1 MNGVTQPLL
10 DYITEQTQKGIPR
23 EYIKRTL
30 VENDWQEGVI
40 DEAFRQLNIAIQGT
54 QPHNSAPTTAEP
66 RAAGAYGA
74 HNDAFTREG
83 ITMDKIIEKFVPI
96 VGALLLIIGFG
107 YLIYANAWVNLP
119 MEIRLGLGF
128 FFSVALIGGSLS
140 FSEKMRYFADVGIGS
155 GVLLLYGTLIYGSR
169 ATETAQAMI
178 PEVASLLSAILFTI
192 AVAYFAS
199 KRNSKVILM
208 LGMAGAYITPF
219 VIGQN
224 DVWVHNVSFN
234 AYLMYFFAV
243 NVSVFLIGKEISVR
257 DIIPLNI
264 IGLFVGVST
273 LWGLADTAG
282 INAVRSDDVF
292 TGELFT
298 GILFAALVIF
308 SVWSILLSAKKFKE
322 NDDGYLSLGYIAPV
336 IWFAFNIANLD
347 SLSDAAV
354 GLLYAAIATA
364 CFVGWHVLLDA
375 AETKFQH
382 TALYASGLI
391 SALLAVFA
399 LFEEFNVVTSMF
411 IAYVSLIFALLYVLL
426 PGKTERFVSYIIV
439 SLAGSVLSLHHIL
452 EANMQYETLLIVVAL
467 LPAMAAYFIAK
478 GGSKPELVPTATV
491 YSVVWSVVALMFVL
505 ADIIEYIDLDFLL
518 FYMTPLVLL
527 SYLAYINAVSPERLS
542 YDSRSRMLRGVLFWF
557 AFGFIPTFFWLVVSI
572 YPAPTDVYLFTHP
585 EAPVD
590 WVMVKGV
597 FATAILFIG
606 LWISRKLQMEQVIK
620 RPSFILVIFGFA
632 TLLLTGNYFISAIA
646 NDLQVSLEHGGPR
659 AIATTI
665 WWALL
670 AVYML
675 YKGVKFG
682 KKYHAEKLLG
692 LMLLGITIG
701 KVVLYDIATM
711 GMQNKIIVLMFVG
724 GAMLLF
730 SYTVKAK
737 NFLEKAPDSPVI
749 KS

>member
-10 DYITEQTQKGIPR
+10 DYITEQTQKGVPR

-30 VENDWQEGVI
+30 VQNDWQDGVI
-40 DEAFRQLNIAIQGT
+40 DEAFRQLNTSMHGM
-54 QPHNSAPTTAEP
+54 QPQSSMAMATEP
-66 RAAGAYGA
+66 HREGAYEA
-74 HNDAFTREG
+74 HNDTFMREG

-107 YLIYANAWVNLP
+107 YLIYANAWVNLS
-119 MEIRLGLGF
+119 MEIRLALGF
-128 FFSVALIGGSLS
+128 FFSVALIGGSFS
-140 FSEKMRYFADVGIGS
+140 FSEKMRYFADIGIGS

-178 PEVASLLSAILFTI
+178 PEVASLLSALLFTI
-192 AVAYFAS
+192 AVSYFAS

-224 DVWVHNVSFN
+224 DVWVNNISFN
-234 AYLMYFFAV
+234 AYLIYFFAI
-243 NVSVFLIGKEISVR
+243 NASVFLIGREISVR

-273 LWGLADTAG
+273 LWGLAGTTD
-282 INAVRSDDVF
+282 INIVRSDDVF
-292 TGELFT
+292 TGEVFT

-308 SVWSILLSAKKFKE
+308 SIWSILLSAKRFRE

-336 IWFAFNIANLD
+336 IWFAFNIANLGA
-347 SLSDAAV
+347 LSDVTV
-354 GLLYAAIATA
+354 GLLYAAIAAA
-364 CFVGWHVLLDA
+364 CFVGWHVLLGT

-382 TALYASGLI
+382 TALYAAGLL

-399 LFEEFNVVTSMF
+399 FFDEFNVATSMF
-411 IAYVSLIFALLYVLL
+411 IAYASLAFAALYLLSPGKAERFLSYIVVSL
-426 PGKTERFVSYIIV
+426 T
-439 SLAGSVLSLHHIL
+439 GSVLSLHHIL
-452 EANMQYETLLIVVAL
+452 EANSQYETVLIVAAL
-467 LPAMAAYFIAK
+467 LPAMAAHFIAK
-478 GGSKPELVPTATV
+478 SGSKPELVPAATV
-491 YSVVWSVVALMFVL
+491 YSVAWSIVASMFVL
-505 ADIIEYIDLDFLL
+505 AEIIDYVDLDFLL
-518 FYMTPLVLL
+518 FYVAPLMFL
-527 SYLAYINAVSPERLS
+527 SYLAYVSAVSPERLS
-542 YDSRSRMLRGVLFWF
+542 YDSRSRMLRAVLFWF
-557 AFGFIPTFFWLVVSI
+557 AFGFVGVFLQLVVSI
-572 YPAPTDVYLFTHP
+572 YPAPTNVYLFTHQGMP
-585 EAPVD
+585 TD

-597 FATAILFIG
+597 FATTILFIG
-606 LWISRKLQMEQVIK
+606 LWISRKLQLEQVIK

-701 KVVLYDIATM
+701 KVILYDIATM

-730 SYTVKAK
+730 SYVVKSK
-737 NFLEKAPDSPVI
+737 NLLGESPVEGRV
-749 KS
+749 

>member
-10 DYITEQTQKGIPR
+10 DYIAEQAQKGIPR

-30 VENDWQEGVI
+30 VQNDWQEGVI
-40 DEAFRQLNIAIQGT
+40 DEAFRQLNTSMHGT
-54 QPHNSAPTTAEP
+54 QPQNTAVVSTEHSATSVDEV
-66 RAAGAYGA
+66 RD
-74 HNDAFTREG
+74 DAFMREG
-83 ITMDKIIEKFVPI
+83 VTMDKIIEKFIPI
-96 VGALLLIIGFG
+96 VGALLLIVGFG
-107 YLIYANAWVNLP
+107 YLIYANAWVNLSK
-119 MEIRLGLGF
+119 EIRLGLGF
-128 FFSVALIGGSLS
+128 FFSVALIGGSFS
-140 FSEKMRYFADVGIGS
+140 FSEKMRYFADIGIGS

-178 PEVASLLSAILFTI
+178 PEIASLLSALLFTI

-219 VIGQN
+219 VIGQH
-224 DVWVHNVSFN
+224 DVWVNNVSFN
-234 AYLMYFFAV
+234 AYLIYFFAI

-282 INAVRSDDVF
+282 INIVRSDDVF

-308 SVWSILLSAKKFKE
+308 SMWSILLSAKKFKE

-336 IWFAFNIANLD
+336 IWFAFNIANLG
-347 SLSDAAV
+347 SLSDTTV
-354 GLLYAAIATA
+354 GLLYVAIAAA
-364 CFVGWHVLLDA
+364 CFLGWHMLLDT

-399 LFEEFNVVTSMF
+399 LFEEFNVATSMF
-411 IAYVSLIFALLYVLL
+411 IAYASLVFALLYLLL
-426 PGKTERFVSYIIV
+426 PGKTERFLSYIIV

-452 EANMQYETLLIVVAL
+452 EANTQYETLLIVAAL

-478 GGSKPELVPTATV
+478 GGSKPELVPSATV
-491 YSVVWSVVALMFVL
+491 YSVIWSIVALMFVL
-505 ADIIEYIDLDFLL
+505 ADIIEYINLDFLL
-518 FYMTPLVLL
+518 FYVAPLMFL
-527 SYLAYINAVSPERLS
+527 SYLAYVNAVAPGRLS
-542 YDSRSRMLRGVLFWF
+542 YDSRSRMLRAVLFWF
-557 AFGFIPTFFWLVVSI
+557 AFGFIPIFFWLVVSI
-572 YPAPTDVYLFTHP
+572 YPAPTNVYLFTHP
-585 EAPVD
+585 EAPID

-692 LMLLGITIG
+692 LMLLGITLG

-730 SYTVKAK
+730 SYMVKTK
-737 NFLEKAPDSPVI
+737 NLLDKSPE
-749 KS
+749 